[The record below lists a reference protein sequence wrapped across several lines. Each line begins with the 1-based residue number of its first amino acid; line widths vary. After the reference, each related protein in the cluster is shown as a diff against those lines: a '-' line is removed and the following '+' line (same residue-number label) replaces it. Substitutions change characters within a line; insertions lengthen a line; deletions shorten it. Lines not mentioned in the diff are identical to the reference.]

1 MSKEDLSRGV
11 SFWLTQK
18 LKIQNSEM
26 IRFLYFLVLAVF
38 GIISATEL
46 SATELALM
54 EQMLAVCEIPFIS
67 LSGIR
72 IWIRDRW
79 TSSVLLSNLIFY
91 RNIGFVFKTD
101 RLNFPMTT
109 TGLVDPSEFSSSIW
123 VFAKMTD
130 FLRMA
135 ICQDSTLHLNS
146 ASSLWKIDDDLKSW
160 NHSK

>member
-54 EQMLAVCEIPFIS
+54 EQMLAVCDIPFILPS
-67 LSGIR
+67 PN
-72 IWIRDRW
+72 
-79 TSSVLLSNLIFY
+79 LLLMYSAN
-91 RNIGFVFKTD
+91 VKD
-101 RLNFPMTT
+101 
-109 TGLVDPSEFSSSIW
+109 SEN
-123 VFAKMTD
+123 AD
-130 FLRMA
+130 
-135 ICQDSTLHLNS
+135 H
-146 ASSLWKIDDDLKSW
+146 
-160 NHSK
+160 